1 MEHIKYLLGN
11 FGDNTWLI
19 WEGLRIKT
27 LAYKDSYLGLYGM
40 ENQNPISEPLVIYPF
55 LFFSKFINAIDLWN
69 IFVITFLFLNL
80 FFSFLYFKK
89 IIDSKYL
96 AIISSLV
103 FISNSYFSIHSRDH
117 LTLLCV
123 FILPIFLL
131 LNKFDSYRSLVY
143 KYLFLTTSSF
153 ISNYLT
159 IFLIF
164 LNFLDAVISYFSD
177 RNNYKKINLIFALV
191 FVISSSIFIKTLF
204 PQLSKNIDNF
214 LIYSFKPWHLITQS
228 PRSLI
233 NISDFEKIYPQNI
246 WFQYFDAEHS
256 VSYFGFTILIIF
268 VIQFIRKKI
277 IFNKNFYLLIL
288 LLLFSLPPYI
298 VVKGIYIYLPS
309 YIIYELFPAFRIIS
323 RMNIFSFF
331 FLIVVILESFKKE
344 NLNDKKYLITILA
357 ALAILEL
364 FVPLKVS
371 VIKDNKV
378 YNYIRENY
386 KSEKNLIFYPG
397 ETPNSKIVD
406 MIYYRIKLIN
416 PQNYISGD
424 FNSEEFTK
432 NLSCNNLQKYNLY
445 PEDTLILSTI
455 KYNNILDI
463 KLKPVSEDEEEKLI
477 LYEIECEK

>member
-11 FGDNTWLI
+11 FGDNTWLL
-19 WEGLRIKT
+19 WEGLRIK
-27 LAYKDSYLGLYGM
+27 YLFYDESLFGLYGVSGS
-40 ENQNPISEPLVIYPF
+40 NPVSEPIPIYLF

-80 FFSFLYFKK
+80 FFSFLYFRK
-89 IIDSKYL
+89 IIDSKFI
-96 AIISSLV
+96 AFISSLV

-131 LNKFDSYRSLVY
+131 LNKLDSYRSLLY
-143 KYLFLTTSSF
+143 KYLFLAISSF

-159 IFLIF
+159 VFLIF
-164 LNFLDAVISYFSD
+164 LNFLDAIISYFSE
-177 RNNYKKINLIFALV
+177 RNNYKKINLIFATV
-191 FVISSSIFIKTLF
+191 IVISSSIFIKTLF

-228 PRSLI
+228 PRALI
-233 NISDFEKIYPQNI
+233 NISDFENLYPQNI

-268 VIQFIRKKI
+268 LIQLIRRNI

-288 LLLFSLPPYI
+288 LLLFSLPPYV

-309 YIIYELFPAFRIIS
+309 YIMYELFPAFRIIS

-371 VIKDNKV
+371 VTKDNKV
-378 YNYIRENY
+378 YSYIRENY
-386 KSEKNLIFYPG
+386 KTEKNLIFYPG
-397 ETPNSKIVD
+397 ETPNSKIID
-406 MIYYRIKLIN
+406 MIHYRAKLIN

-432 NLSCNNLQKYNLY
+432 NLDCKNLQKYNLY
-445 PEDTLILSTI
+445 PKDVLILSTI

-463 KLKPVSEDEEEKLI
+463 KLKQVSEDETEKLI

>member
-1 MEHIKYLLGN
+1 MEPIKYLLGN

-277 IFNKNFYLLIL
+277 IFN
-288 LLLFSLPPYI
+288 
-298 VVKGIYIYLPS
+298 
-309 YIIYELFPAFRIIS
+309 
-323 RMNIFSFF
+323 NIFSFF

-386 KSEKNLIFYPG
+386 KSEKNLVFYPG

-406 MIYYRIKLIN
+406 MIYYKVKLIN